1 MKLRTVSYFLRQAA
15 KSTRRNGWMS
25 LASVA
30 TVAIALFVLGA
41 FLLVIMNANY
51 IAQELEASI
60 EIAVYLQVDTPREKS
75 ISLKDEIARLP
86 QVAEVVLVTKEEALD
101 QLSKRWGDNK
111 DLLAAVGGVNPLPD
125 YFRVKAVDPN
135 QVQELA
141 NLMAGMD
148 LVEKVDFGA
157 GAVTR
162 LLSLL
167 TWVRMVG
174 LVTMALVSLA
184 AIFLI
189 AITVRLTVFARRR
202 EIAIAKWVGASD
214 WFVRWPFF
222 LEGVFLGLAG
232 ALVSILALYGT
243 YTLLVDSVANIVPFL
258 PIITDI
264 QSVGRMLFLLLAA
277 GVCVGAVGSAV
288 SVHRFLR
295 V

>member
-1 MKLRTVSYFLRQAA
+1 MKLRTVGYFLRQAA
-15 KSTRRNGWMS
+15 ISTRRNGWMS
-25 LASVA
+25 LASAA

-41 FLLVIMNANY
+41 FLLVIMNTNY
-51 IAQELEASI
+51 IAQELESSI
-60 EIAVYLQVDTPREKS
+60 EIAVYLEVDTPREKS
-75 ISLKDEIARLP
+75 FNLKDEIARLP

-111 DLLAAVGGVNPLPD
+111 DLLAAVGGINPLPD
-125 YFRVKAVDPN
+125 YFRVKAVNPS
-135 QVQELA
+135 QVPELA
-141 NLMAGMD
+141 QLMAGMD
-148 LVEKVDFGA
+148 LVEKVDYGE

-162 LLSLL
+162 LFSLL
-167 TWVRMVG
+167 AWIRMVG

-222 LEGVFLGLAG
+222 LEGVLLGLAG
-232 ALVSILALYGT
+232 ALVSMLALYGA
-243 YTLLVDSVANIVPFL
+243 YTLLVDSVTQIVPFL
-258 PIITDI
+258 PVVTDI
-264 QSVGRMLFLLLAA
+264 QLVSKMLFWLLAA
-277 GVCVGAVGSAV
+277 GVTVGAVGSAV

-295 V
+295 A